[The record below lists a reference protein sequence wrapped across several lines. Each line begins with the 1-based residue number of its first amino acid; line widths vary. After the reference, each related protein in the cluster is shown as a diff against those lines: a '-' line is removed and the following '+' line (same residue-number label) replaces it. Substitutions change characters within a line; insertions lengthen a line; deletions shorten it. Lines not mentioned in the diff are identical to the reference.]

1 MLPRFPASLLA
12 AALPLL
18 CSASLTLAADPSA
31 EWPTF
36 RGAQRTA
43 VSPETGLLQE
53 WPKDGPALVWKADGA
68 GRGYASLA
76 ISGGKLFTLGD
87 ALSTAEDKDEYLTAF
102 DLETGKQLWKAKTGS
117 PWNDGQPNWQSSRGT
132 PSVDGDRVYVTTPHS
147 DVICCESATGK
158 EVWRKNLKKDFDGK
172 KADGWGYSESVLI
185 DGDKLICTPGGS
197 KHTVV
202 ALNKLTGETVWSTS
216 QEDNRGAGH
225 SSTAIAEIGG
235 TRVYVQVTGSGP
247 IGIRATD
254 GKLLWSFPLEKT
266 TAVIPTP
273 IVRGDLVFFAAG
285 YKRGGALLKQKPGA
299 DGAVDI
305 EAIYPVTPSLAN
317 KHGGVIVVGEHIYGD
332 SDDQGI
338 PFCAD
343 LMTGENKWKS
353 RGTGKGSAAFAAA
366 DGRLYIHFADGT
378 MVLAKATPEAYT
390 EVGSFKVPGS
400 GERPSWSHPVI
411 VGGKLYVRE
420 QDSVLCYDVK
430 TK

>member
-1 MLPRFPASLLA
+1 M
-12 AALPLL
+12 
-18 CSASLTLAADPSA
+18 
-31 EWPTF
+31 
-36 RGAQRTA
+36 
-43 VSPETGLLQE
+43 
-53 WPKDGPALVWKADGA
+53 
-68 GRGYASLA
+68 
-76 ISGGKLFTLGD
+76 
-87 ALSTAEDKDEYLTAF
+87 
-102 DLETGKQLWKAKTGS
+102 
-117 PWNDGQPNWQSSRGT
+117 
-132 PSVDGDRVYVTTPHS
+132 YVTTPHS

-158 EVWRKNLKKDFDGK
+158 EIWRKNLKKDFDGK

-185 DGDKLICTPGGS
+185 DGDKVICTPGGS
-197 KHTVV
+197 KNTVV
-202 ALNKLTGETVWSTS
+202 ALNKLTGETIWSTS

-225 SSTAIAEIGG
+225 SSAAIAEIGG

-299 DGAVDI
+299 DGTVDI

-378 MVLAKATPEAYT
+378 MVLAKATPEGYT

-430 TK
+430 AK